1 MVSSATAYSIYM
13 KVQDLHASKSE
24 ECEKEGTHFSFHAN
38 LSQKRLD
45 IFHMFLVSLC
55 ASLRSANDHVVR
67 LWLRCD
73 FSTLCNAKILLHT
86 RAHTFRM
93 CISRVVNNI
102 QSKFYLRT
110 TCGRWEMKPYSYI
123 LLTSQKF
130 RIKMYIFPST
140 LYNERCIKISVAGV
154 NQKPNYNC
162 LKFSQPFTKLQLCSV
177 KGSEHFQRL
186 YLAFCLTPII

>member
-24 ECEKEGTHFSFHAN
+24 QCEKEGTNFSSSVN

-45 IFHMFLVSLC
+45 IFHMLLVSLC
-55 ASLRSANDHVVR
+55 ASLRSANDHLVR

-73 FSTLCNAKILLHT
+73 FSTLCNAKILFHT
-86 RAHTFRM
+86 RANTFCI

-102 QSKFYLRT
+102 ESKFQLRP
-110 TCGRWEMKPYSYI
+110 TCGRCKMKSYSYI

-130 RIKMYIFPST
+130 RTKNYISHPPYIT
-140 LYNERCIKISVAGV
+140 KGV
-154 NQKPNYNC
+154 
-162 LKFSQPFTKLQLCSV
+162 LKFQSQASTRS
-177 KGSEHFQRL
+177 R
-186 YLAFCLTPII
+186 IITV